1 MTPAGV
7 IFYIGNKRSF
17 PVEIFTD
24 QAGHVQEADLPGIFQ
39 SYRLFPEGYPGTV
52 FSPGTVLSGN
62 VLFSGFPL
70 LCKDLHKK
78 GKSEGEL
85 KKTVVD
91 RYPRDSFTIATK
103 FPTFAVQTE
112 DQVEGIFAQ
121 QLQNLGTD
129 YVDYYLLHILNT
141 KFYNGLNGK
150 GGVVKTCRLFEHA
163 QKWKEEGKIRHLGFS
178 FHDSPE
184 VLDQILTEHP
194 EVEFMQIIINYFDWN
209 SYFIASKGCYDV
221 IRRHGKKI
229 VVMEPVKGGV
239 LAQIPEASETAL
251 RKINPDLSPAGWA
264 IRYAASKEDVI
275 AVLSGMSTFAQVEDN
290 VKTMKVFVPLTDK
303 EQAMLEGLAASQKES
318 GPEHI
323 GDFTKY
329 EGITYHGVSVAAI
342 LDTYNSAMVQPHTL
356 FSGEMN
362 YLANKM
368 LSLGVTDIRQPFPEE
383 TVLLDGKDITAQVR
397 EAWDFLVE
405 HAFVM

>member
-1 MTPAGV
+1 MSDGKLGFGFMRLPVFNGEQTNIDFDQLNKMV
-7 IFYIGNKRSF
+7 DEFIGNGFTYFDTSFAYHNGTSEAALKR
-17 PVEIFTD
+17 
-24 QAGHVQEADLPGIFQ
+24 
-39 SYRLFPEGYPGTV
+39 
-52 FSPGTVLSGN
+52 
-62 VLFSGFPL
+62 
-70 LCKDLHKK
+70 
-78 GKSEGEL
+78 
-85 KKTVVD
+85 TVVD
-91 RYPRDSFTIATK
+91 RYPRDWFTIATK
-103 FPTFAVQTE
+103 FPTFAVQSE

-121 QLQNLGTD
+121 QLTNLGTD

-141 KFYNGLNGK
+141 KFYNGLDGK

-163 QKWKEEGKIRHLGFS
+163 QQWKDEGKIKHLGFS

-194 EVEFMQIIINYFDWN
+194 EVEFVQIIINYFDWN

-221 IRRHGKKI
+221 IRKHGKKV

-239 LAQIPEASETAL
+239 LAAIPEASEKQL
-251 RKINPDLSPAGWA
+251 RAIEPEISPAGWA
-264 IRYAASKEDVI
+264 LRYAASKEGVL
-275 AVLSGMSTFAQVEDN
+275 AVLSGMSTLEQVRDN
-290 VKTMKVFVPLTDK
+290 VKSMKGFTALSD
-303 EQAMLEGLAASQKES
+303 EQQKLLEKLAADQKAA
-318 GPEHI
+318 GPEHT

-329 EGITYHGVSVAAI
+329 ESLTYHGVSVAAI
-342 LDTYNSAMVQPHTL
+342 LDTYNSAMVQPNPL

-368 LSLGVTDIRQPFPEE
+368 LSLGVTNIHQDFPEE
-383 TVLLDGKDITAQVR
+383 IVMLDGEDITAQVK

>member
-1 MTPAGV
+1 MSQKLGFGFMRLPV
-7 IFYIGNKRSF
+7 INGEQENIDFDQLNQMVDEFIGNGFTYFDTSF
-17 PVEIFTD
+17 
-24 QAGHVQEADLPGIFQ
+24 AYH
-39 SYRLFPEGYPGTV
+39 
-52 FSPGTVLSGN
+52 N
-62 VLFSGFPL
+62 
-70 LCKDLHKK
+70 
-78 GKSEGEL
+78 GKSESAL
-85 KKTVVD
+85 KRTVVD
-91 RYPRDSFTIATK
+91 RYPRDKFTIATK

-129 YVDYYLLHILNT
+129 HVDYYLLHILNT
-141 KFYNGLNGK
+141 KFYNGLDGK

-163 QKWKEEGKIRHLGFS
+163 AQWKKEGKIKHFGFS

-184 VLDQILTEHP
+184 VLDQILTDHP
-194 EVEFMQIIINYFDWN
+194 EVEFVQIIINYFDWN

-221 IRRHGKKI
+221 IRKHGKKV

-239 LAQIPEASETAL
+239 LARIPESSEKQL
-251 RKINPDLSPAGWA
+251 RAIEPDLSPAGWA
-264 IRYAASKEDVI
+264 LRYAASKPDVI
-275 AVLSGMSTFAQVEDN
+275 AVLSGMSTLEQVQDN
-290 VKTMKVFVPLTDK
+290 VKSMKDFTALPK
-303 EQAMLEGLAASQKES
+303 EQESLLEKLAADQKAA
-318 GPEHI
+318 GPEHM

-342 LDTYNSAMVQPHTL
+342 LDTYNSAMVQLNPL

-368 LSLGVTDIRQPFPEE
+368 LSLGVTDIKQPFPEE
-383 TVLLDGKDITAQVR
+383 TVFLNGEDITSQVE
-397 EAWDFLVE
+397 EAWNFLVE

>member
-1 MTPAGV
+1 MRLPVLSEDVTDIDYAQLNDMV
-7 IFYIGNKRSF
+7 DEFIGNGFTYFDTSF
-17 PVEIFTD
+17 
-24 QAGHVQEADLPGIFQ
+24 AYH
-39 SYRLFPEGYPGTV
+39 
-52 FSPGTVLSGN
+52 N
-62 VLFSGFPL
+62 
-70 LCKDLHKK
+70 
-78 GKSEGEL
+78 GKSEGAL

-91 RYPRDSFTIATK
+91 RYPRDKFTIATK

-121 QLQNLGTD
+121 QLENLGSE

-141 KFYNGLNGK
+141 KFYNGTDGK

-163 QKWKEEGKIRHLGFS
+163 QKWKEEGKIKHLGFS

-194 EVEFMQIIINYFDWN
+194 EVEFVQIIINYFDWN

-221 IRRHGKKI
+221 IRKHGKKI

-239 LAQIPEASETAL
+239 LAKIPEESAARLAE
-251 RKINPDLSPAGWA
+251 IDPDLSPAGWA
-264 IRYAASKEDVI
+264 VRYAASKEGVL
-275 AVLSGMSTFAQVEDN
+275 AVLSGMSTIDQVKDN
-290 VKTMKVFVPLTDK
+290 VSTMKDFTPLTEE
-303 EQAMLEGLAASQKES
+303 EQKLLEDLAAAQKAG
-318 GPEHI
+318 GPEKT
-323 GDFTKY
+323 GDFSKY
-329 EGITYHGVSVAAI
+329 ENIKYHGVSVAAI
-342 LDTYNSAMVQPHTL
+342 LDTYNSAMVQPNPL

-368 LSLGVTDIRQPFPEE
+368 LSLGVTDIKQEFPEE
-383 TVLLDGKDITAQVR
+383 TVVLEGEDITAQVR